1 MKNGLDTRPSPIV
14 GQWYAAD
21 ARGLADQVDGYVNAA
36 EIPEI
41 RDEVVAVIAP
51 HAGHM
56 YSGSVAGYAF
66 AALKGLSPEI
76 VVVISPMHQ
85 PYYGALFTTAHDA
98 YQTPLGIIPVHPDAL
113 DALDTGLKAELGFG
127 LTRIA
132 EDSEH
137 SLEIELP
144 FLQRVLDCDFQLLPV
159 MVRDQSARTALGLG
173 KALADLFQEGGILFK
188 SPSIMVA
195 STDLS
200 HFYAQSEAERLDN
213 KMLAAIESFDPELV
227 IRTDEKGEG
236 FACGRG
242 AVAAVLCASKILGAD
257 RVRRLH
263 YATSGDV
270 SGDYSSV
277 VGYGAAVVTRLTN

>member
-85 PYYGALFTTAHDA
+85 PYYGALFTTADDA
-98 YQTPLGIIPVHPDAL
+98 YQTPLGIIPVHHNAL

-159 MVRDQSARTALGLG
+159 MVRDQSVRTALGLG
-173 KALADLFQEGGILFK
+173 KALAGLFQEGGILFK